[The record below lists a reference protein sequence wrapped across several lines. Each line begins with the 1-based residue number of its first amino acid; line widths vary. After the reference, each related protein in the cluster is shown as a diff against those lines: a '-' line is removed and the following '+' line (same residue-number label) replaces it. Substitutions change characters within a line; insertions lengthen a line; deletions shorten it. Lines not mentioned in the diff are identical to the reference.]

1 MQLIVIT
8 YPDFIAEEA
17 TKINALFDAGLE
29 LLHLRKPQ
37 ASKED
42 YLSLLNAI
50 HSQYHAKIKI
60 HEYFECIDDYNLL
73 GVHLNA
79 RNPMYKGVKQAN
91 MSKSCH
97 SLDELSKIDEYDY
110 VFLSPIFDSISKE
123 GYTSNFSNEMLKE
136 ASCQGIINDKV
147 IALGGIDKET
157 LPLIKHY
164 AFGGVAVLGS
174 VWKGENVVNCFAQLK
189 IENEQ
194 HCNGRSNSPFEGG
207 EGDV

>member
-17 TKINALFDAGLE
+17 AKINALFDAGLE
-29 LLHLRKPQ
+29 ILHVRKPK
-37 ASKED
+37 ALKGE
-42 YLSLLNAI
+42 YVALLDRI
-50 HSQYHAKIKI
+50 QLCYHSKIKI
-60 HEYFECIDDYNLL
+60 HEYFELTDDYELL

-79 RNPMYKGVKQAN
+79 RNPKYEGNKQVQI
-91 MSKSCH
+91 SKSCH
-97 SLDELSKIDEYDY
+97 SLEELSAIDEYDY

-123 GYTSNFSNEMLKE
+123 GYTSNFSDDVLKN
-136 ASCQGIINDKV
+136 ASHQGIINEKV

-174 VWKGENVVNCFAQLK
+174 VWKTEDVVENFLQL
-189 IENEQ
+189 IMN
-194 HCNGRSNSPFEGG
+194 N
-207 EGDV
+207 